1 MTLQNTYIEWVNN
14 AQKYESEF
22 KKILGN
28 LVKFPT
34 VAYREPKAIE
44 ECANE
49 IEEILKSFGYTAKQY
64 PTAPEMPPVV
74 FGEKNIG
81 AKKTIMFYHHYD
93 VQPENPLDLWKSSP
107 WKLTERDGRLFARGT
122 TDDKGEFVFSL
133 LSIKLL
139 EDKFGKSP
147 VNVKFVLEGEEE
159 AGSNNLGKFTT
170 KNPSLLKANG
180 CIWEGAML
188 TPSENDIV
196 IFDTP
201 VDLTCGLKGDA
212 YFDFKTTGP
221 PKFPRTDVHSG
232 SAALTPNAA
241 WRLVWALSTLKDENE
256 NILIEGINELVKEPD
271 KEDLEVLSKQGT
283 ETELMFKHDYQL
295 DNTLL
300 GKTGLELL
308 VELYLKPSLSI
319 SGLNSGFQD
328 KGSKTIVPA
337 EASAKVDFRLVPNL
351 TMEKA
356 EELLKKHLL
365 KHGFDD
371 IDISLIT
378 GYDPAK
384 TPISDPFIQLLRNVT
399 DVITQPKTTVTT
411 PVAAGSGPAYLFTP
425 YTPICFVGN
434 NVEGLNG
441 HAPNEN
447 IPIRSIKPSIV
458 YNAIIAMEMAK

>member
-1 MTLQNTYIEWVNN
+1 MTLQKTFIEWVSD
-14 AQKYESEF
+14 AQNYESKF
-22 KKILGN
+22 KKILGD

-34 VAYREPKAIE
+34 IAYREPEAIQ

-49 IEEILKSFGYTAKQY
+49 LEGILKSFGYNAKQC
-64 PTAPEMPPVV
+64 PTAPEMPPVI
-74 FGEKNIG
+74 FAEKNVK
-81 AKKTIMFYHHYD
+81 AKKTLLFYHHYD
-93 VQPENPLDLWKSSP
+93 VQPEIPLDLWESSP
-107 WKLTERDGRLFARGT
+107 WKLTERNNRLYARGT
-122 TDDKGEFVFSL
+122 ADDKGEFVFSL
-133 LSIKLL
+133 LSIQLL
-139 EDKFGKSP
+139 EDKLGDSP
-147 VNVKFVLEGEEE
+147 INVKFVLEGEEE
-159 AGSNNLGKFTT
+159 AGSNNLAKFTT

-188 TPSENDIV
+188 TPSNNEKIA
-196 IFDTP
+196 FDTP
-201 VDLTCGLKGDA
+201 VDLICGLKGNA
-212 YFDFKTTGP
+212 YFDFKTVGP

-232 SAALTPNAA
+232 SAALTANAA

-256 NILIEGINELVKEPD
+256 NILIEGINELVQEPE
-271 KEDLEVLSKQGT
+271 KEDLEALSKQGN
-283 ETELMFKHDYQL
+283 ENEVIFKQDYQL
-295 DNTLL
+295 ENTLL

-308 VELYLKPSLSI
+308 VELYLKPSLTI
-319 SGLNSGFQD
+319 CGLNSGFQSR
-328 KGSKTIVPA
+328 GSKTIVPA

-351 TMEKA
+351 TMKKA

-371 IDISLIT
+371 IEVSLIT

-384 TPISDPFIQLLRNVT
+384 TPISDPFIQNLRKVS
-399 DVITQPKTTVTT
+399 DEITAPKTSIIT

-425 YTPICFVGN
+425 HTPICFIGN

-447 IPIRSIKPSIV
+447 IPIRSIKSSIV